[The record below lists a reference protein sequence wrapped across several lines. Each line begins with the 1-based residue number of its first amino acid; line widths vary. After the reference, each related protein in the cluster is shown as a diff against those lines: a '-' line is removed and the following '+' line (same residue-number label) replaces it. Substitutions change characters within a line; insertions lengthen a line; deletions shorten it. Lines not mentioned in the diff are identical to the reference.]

1 MEKYEQFDISMAKI
15 KKIEKELIELG
26 NKENISLKQIMELRE
41 EATKHYKICN
51 DILKEL
57 KDDTKQSND

>member
-15 KKIEKELIELG
+15 KKIERELIELG
-26 NKENISLKQIMELRE
+26 SKENISLKQIMELRE
-41 EATKHYKICN
+41 EATKHYKVCN

>member
-15 KKIEKELIELG
+15 KKIERELIELG

-41 EATKHYKICN
+41 EATKHYKVCN